1 MSHLRKTENFIFKG
15 IEIVGLPSSFYKER
29 IDYAYAARALIYE
42 VDNAIKILQEAR
54 KELETEWQNCPQQKY
69 Y

>member
-29 IDYAYAARALIYE
+29 IGYDYAARALIYE

-54 KELETEWQNCPQQKY
+54 KELETELQNCPSQKY

>member
-15 IEIVGLPSSFYKER
+15 IEIVGLPSSFYAER
-29 IDYAYAARALIYE
+29 ISYAYAARALIYE

-54 KELETEWQNCPQQKY
+54 KELEAELQN
-69 Y
+69 